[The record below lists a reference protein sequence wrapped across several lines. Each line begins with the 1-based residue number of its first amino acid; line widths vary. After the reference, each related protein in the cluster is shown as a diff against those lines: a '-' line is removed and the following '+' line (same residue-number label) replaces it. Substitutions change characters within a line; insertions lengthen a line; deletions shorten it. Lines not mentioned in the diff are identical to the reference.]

1 MELLATIATAL
12 PLASTEE
19 GGGSFLV
26 SPSLGLM
33 IWTLVLFLL
42 TMYVLKRFAFP
53 PIAEALEKRAA
64 AVRENLDAAER
75 TRDEADELLAEYRER
90 LKEAREQADDILVRS
105 RKASEAAVAKATAE
119 GKAKREEL
127 VAAARRDIEAETRR
141 ALEQIRNEVADL
153 TVLATEKITRKS
165 LDGADQK
172 RLVEEALAEVDF
184 STLAGSGVV
193 ARNGARPMEEI
204 ARVYAQ
210 ALFEAAQDAGRL
222 DDVHEQL
229 GQFADAMNESHD
241 MRVFFFSPYFSSAE
255 KREAIGHAVSGAS
268 SELVNFLELLA
279 EKHRMPAI
287 FVIRKRF
294 DELWAKAKK
303 RLEVTLT
310 SAIALDSDVVEQVGA
325 EVERQTDREID
336 LETDV
341 DPEILGGLVL
351 RVGNMVLD
359 ASLRSKLE
367 RLRKEVASAA

>member
-1 MELLATIATAL
+1 
-12 PLASTEE
+12 
-19 GGGSFLV
+19 
-26 SPSLGLM
+26 
-33 IWTLVLFLL
+33 
-42 TMYVLKRFAFP
+42 
-53 PIAEALEKRAA
+53 
-64 AVRENLDAAER
+64 
-75 TRDEADELLAEYRER
+75 
-90 LKEAREQADDILVRS
+90 
-105 RKASEAAVAKATAE
+105 
-119 GKAKREEL
+119 
-127 VAAARRDIEAETRR
+127 
-141 ALEQIRNEVADL
+141 
-153 TVLATEKITRKS
+153 
-165 LDGADQK
+165 
-172 RLVEEALAEVDF
+172 
-184 STLAGSGVV
+184 
-193 ARNGARPMEEI
+193 MEEI

-210 ALFEAAQDAGRL
+210 ALFEAAQDTGRL
-222 DDVHEQL
+222 DEVHEQL
-229 GQFADAMNESHD
+229 DAFADAMNESHD

-310 SAIALDSDVVEQVGA
+310 SAIALDSDVVERVGA